1 MLVSISWNSDR
12 VTFFIFQFISKAI
25 MAKLFL
31 LLFTLLNS
39 SFLFAQENISGIEYC
54 QIQLIMTEQSTPV
67 SPLIKN
73 LVKEKVTLLAI
84 PAGKSRLR
92 LNCRLDEQGVFTF
105 GNDEILDV
113 SWEAREVK
121 LIPLAASSPSF
132 LLPTGTF
139 SIDFVFLTHHNY
151 KQNFVWEPI
160 ATFLNASLFN
170 NITMGVFYGLCLT
183 LILYVYFMGR
193 VVGDTRFQFY
203 SLYVFCAAT
212 FFLLQEG
219 QLNIFLPQQNFLL
232 SHQFYLLFA
241 GLTVF
246 TAIVFIVRLTDLYAT
261 WPKLSRYGL
270 ELGASG
276 VLLMSVLMLFLD
288 HNNLS
293 ALLGSLMARMTLL
306 LMLGILILVSIQA
319 YRHVQTARLVLLS
332 LALMVLA
339 MVFRTLLHDVSPFL
353 QRYALIIAFAVEAFM
368 LAVAVSARI
377 KNIQIDKV
385 LAESQAN
392 TDELCNVLNRR
403 GWDKKVKEVLFE
415 QKTKGG
421 IICLLYIDLDDF
433 KQINDRWGHDA
444 GDKVL
449 KVVANIIRH
458 QLRSIDSIGRIG
470 GDEFAALGTFYD
482 HGEAENLVIRVKERL
497 QAINLHI
504 DKQTTCKISASVG
517 HVIYDEPPKGADDM
531 LSQADESMYQIKR
544 ASKQR
549 QH

>member
-1 MLVSISWNSDR
+1 
-12 VTFFIFQFISKAI
+12 

-31 LLFTLLNS
+31 LLFVLLNS
-39 SFLFAQENISGIEYC
+39 LSLHAQENTQGNQYC
-54 QIQLIMTEQSTPV
+54 QIQLIMTQQSPSAS
-67 SPLIKN
+67 SPNKN
-73 LVKEKVTLLAI
+73 LVKEKLTLLAI

-105 GNDEILDV
+105 GNDEIKDV
-113 SWEAREVK
+113 SWEAPQVK

-139 SIDFVFLTHHNY
+139 SIDFVFLTHHNHNQY
-151 KQNFVWEPI
+151 FVWESI
-160 ATFLNASLFN
+160 ATFLNNSLLN

-183 LILYVYFMGR
+183 LILYVYFMGQ

-219 QLNIFLPQQNFLL
+219 QLNIFLAQQNFLL
-232 SHQFYLLFA
+232 SHQLYLLFA

-246 TAIVFIVRLTDLYAT
+246 TAILFIVRLTDLHAT

-276 VLLMSVLMLFLD
+276 VLLMSVLMLFIN
-288 HNNLS
+288 HNELS
-293 ALLGSLMARMTLL
+293 ALLGSTMASMTLL
-306 LMLGILILVSIQA
+306 LMLGVLILVSIQA
-319 YRHVQTARLVLLS
+319 YRHVQTSRLVLLS
-332 LALMVLA
+332 LILMVLA
-339 MVFRTLLHDVSPFL
+339 MVFRTVLDDVSPFL
-353 QRYALIIAFAVEAFM
+353 QRYALMIAFAVEAFI

-377 KNIQIDKV
+377 KNIQTDKM

-403 GWDKKVKEVLFE
+403 GWDKKVNEVLST
-415 QKTKGG
+415 QKTQGG

-433 KQINDRWGHDA
+433 KQINDKWGHDA
-444 GDKVL
+444 GDKAL
-449 KVVANIIRH
+449 KIVANIIRH
-458 QLRSIDSIGRIG
+458 QLRSIDIIGRIG
-470 GDEFAALGTFYD
+470 GDEFVALGTFHD
-482 HGEAENLVIRVKERL
+482 RCEAEGLVNRVQQRL

-504 DKQTTCKISASVG
+504 DKQTTFKISASVG
-517 HVIYDEPPKGADDM
+517 HVIYDEPLKGADDM
-531 LSQADESMYQIKR
+531 LSQADESMYRIKR
-544 ASKQR
+544 ANKQG
-549 QH
+549 QN